1 MDITELLNIIVS
13 HKIAEMHICMPA
25 KIISY
30 DFTTRKA
37 SVQPSLNQKF
47 SDDEILVLPI
57 IHNVPVMQPSSGG
70 ASINF
75 PVKSG
80 DNVLLI
86 FSERSL
92 EQWLQDG
99 KQSAPDDPRQNN
111 LTDAVAHIGLNPF
124 NVISSAENNDDLLI
138 AYDGS
143 KIRFKPGGVVEA
155 EASEIEL
162 IANNVNITSPDVNI
176 TAANVTVTGKLTAE
190 NLEAT
195 SEIKSAT
202 ALIGSKDF
210 ATHVHSG
217 VTTGGGITGPVS

>member
-13 HKIAEMHICMPA
+13 NKIAEMHICMPA

-75 PVKSG
+75 PVKPG

-99 KQSAPDDPRQNN
+99 KQSTPDDSRQNN

-143 KIRFKPGGVVEA
+143 KIRFKPSGVVEA
-155 EASEIEL
+155 EASEIDL
-162 IANNVNITSPDVNI
+162 IASNVNITSPDVNI

-190 NLEAT
+190 NLEAI

-202 ALIGSKDF
+202 ASIGSKDF

-217 VTTGGGITGPVS
+217 VATGGGITGPVS